1 MAAFASPIRAGR
13 IQDREGAMKGDGEGV
28 IQGLCLMLA
37 LALSAAPARAQNDAA
52 AYPTMAPIGQYMMA
66 DRNAEIAMARSAA
79 PPTIS
84 NDATIMVLGPN
95 GYEIAAKGANGFVCL
110 VERSWMSPF
119 DFPEFWN
126 PKMRG
131 PVCFNP
137 AAVRSILPLTFKRTE
152 LVLAGLSKA
161 QIVEGIKAFDAKG
174 LPALEPG
181 AMCYML
187 SKQGYLN
194 DSAGHWVPHLMFY
207 VPLTDPKSWGADLPG
222 SPVMLNPQFQ
232 GAPEP
237 ITEFMIPVLTWSD
250 GTPAPTDT
258 H

>member
-1 MAAFASPIRAGR
+1 MTIRGRAMEAILLGASLVAALLSTSWLAQAQDLTAS
-13 IQDREGAMKGDGEGV
+13 
-28 IQGLCLMLA
+28 
-37 LALSAAPARAQNDAA
+37 
-52 AYPTMAPIGQYMMA
+52 YPKMAPVDQYLMA

-79 PPTIS
+79 PKAIS
-84 NDATIMVLGPN
+84 DDAEVLVLGRN
-95 GYEIAAKGANGFVCL
+95 GYETAIKGKNGFVCI

-119 DFPEFWN
+119 DFSQFWN

-131 PVCFNP
+131 PICFNP
-137 AAVRSILPLTFKRTE
+137 PAVRSILPLTIKRTE

-161 QIVEGIKAFDAKG
+161 QIIDGIKAFETRERPG
-174 LPALEPG
+174 LEPG
-181 AMCYML
+181 AMCYMM
-187 SKQGYLN
+187 SSQGYLN

-207 VPLTDPKSWGADLPG
+207 IPLTDPKVWGADLPG

-237 ITEFMIPVLTWSD
+237 ITEFMIPVHNWSD
-250 GTPAPTDT
+250 GTVAPTDA